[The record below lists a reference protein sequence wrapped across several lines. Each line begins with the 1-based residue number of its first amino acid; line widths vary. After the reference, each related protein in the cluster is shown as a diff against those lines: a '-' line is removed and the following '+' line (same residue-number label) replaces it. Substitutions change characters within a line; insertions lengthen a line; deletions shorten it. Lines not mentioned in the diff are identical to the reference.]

1 MSTEKQGN
9 EGRTLT
15 MSGRERVSLSGVE
28 DILRFDEETVE
39 CRTSLGDLVLE
50 GTSLR
55 ITSFSHETGAL
66 VLCGE
71 ISGLYYDDKKRKTKK
86 RLFGGME

>member
-1 MSTEKQGN
+1 MTTEKQGN
-9 EGRTLT
+9 DGRTLT

-50 GTSLR
+50 GASLR
-55 ITSFSHETGAL
+55 ITSFSHEAGTLA
-66 VLCGE
+66 LCGE
-71 ISGLYYDDKKRKTKK
+71 ISGFYYDDKKRKTKK
-86 RLFGGME
+86 RLFGGAE